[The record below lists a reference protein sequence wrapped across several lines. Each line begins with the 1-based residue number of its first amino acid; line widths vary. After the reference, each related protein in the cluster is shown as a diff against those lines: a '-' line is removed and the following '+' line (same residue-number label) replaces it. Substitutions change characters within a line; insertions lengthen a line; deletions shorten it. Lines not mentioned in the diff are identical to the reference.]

1 MYYKLTKKS
10 DFEKVAKLGQ
20 PFFSQELGF
29 KLAKNSLKYN
39 RYGVVVNLK
48 VDKRA
53 VARNKIRRRIREII
67 KLNNPNLKQGFDV
80 MILTRELVK
89 ELNYQKIKEK
99 LFGLFIKADLCL
111 KKQF

>member
-67 KLNNPNLKQGFDV
+67 KLNNPNLKQDYDI
-80 MILTRELVK
+80 MILTRESVK
-89 ELNYQKIKEK
+89 KLSYAEINKK
-99 LFGLFIKADLCL
+99 LFYFFRKANLCL